1 MTAAKSYF
9 FCGVG
14 GSGMLPLACIVRAAG
29 HEVAGSD
36 RALDQGRTAPK
47 FEFLRAL
54 GIGLFPQDGSGVTSA
69 DQILVASAAV
79 EDTVPDVQAA
89 TRLGCPRVSRAGLL
103 ADLFNAAPV
112 RVAVGGTSGKSTV
125 TGMIGWILHATGRR
139 PTVMNGAVMKNFVS
153 DDTPFASAIV
163 GDGRIFVSE
172 VDESDGSIALF
183 APNVAVL
190 GNISLDHKDMD
201 ELRALFEDFTTKAE
215 TAVVNIDHPEVAAIA
230 SELHEDRLLTWGFER
245 EAQLIGHALEER
257 PEGVAFHVT
266 ERSSGAHAEVQL
278 QVPGRHNAANA
289 LAAIGAAVAVGV
301 PLAEAAEALQ
311 GFTGLRR
318 RLERVGE
325 AGGVI
330 VYDDFGHNPDK
341 IAATLDTLHA
351 FPGRLLVFFQ
361 PHGFGPLRVMKQPLI
376 DMFVEKLGAEDVL
389 ILSDPVYFG
398 GTVDRSVGSE
408 TIVAGVRDGGRT
420 AEHIPARPEI
430 AARLTA
436 LARPGDRIV
445 VMGARDDTLSQF
457 AGELV
462 AALAAKS

>member
-1 MTAAKSYF
+1 
-9 FCGVG
+9 
-14 GSGMLPLACIVRAAG
+14 MLPLACIVRAQG
-29 HEVAGSD
+29 HVVAGSD

-47 FEFLRAL
+47 FDFLRAL
-54 GIGLFPQDGSGVTSA
+54 GIELFPQDGSGVTSPA
-69 DQILVASAAV
+69 QILVASAAV
-79 EDTVPDVQAA
+79 EETVPDVQAA

-103 ADLFNAAPV
+103 ADLFNAAPT
-112 RVAVGGTSGKSTV
+112 RIAVGGTSGKSTV

-153 DDTPFASAIV
+153 NDTPFASALI
-163 GDGRIFVSE
+163 GDGDIFVSE

-183 APNVAVL
+183 SPNVAVL

-201 ELRALFEDFTTKAE
+201 ELRALFEDFATKAE

-230 SELHEDRLLTWGFER
+230 RELHEDRLLTWGFER
-245 EAQLIGHALEER
+245 EAQLIGHAVEER

-289 LAAIGAAVAVGV
+289 LAAIGAAVAAGV
-301 PLAEAAEALQ
+301 PLAGAAEALA

-318 RLERVGE
+318 RLERVGS
-325 AGGVI
+325 ANDVT

-361 PHGFGPLRVMKQPLI
+361 PHGYGPLRVMKQPLI
-376 DMFVEKLGAEDVL
+376 DTFVDKLGPEDVL

-398 GTVDRSVGSE
+398 GTVDRSVGSD
-408 TIVAGVRDGGRT
+408 TIVAGVTAGGRH
-420 AEHIPARPEI
+420 AEHIAARPDI
-430 AARLTA
+430 AARLTD

-457 AGELV
+457 AAELV
-462 AALAAKS
+462 DKLAGA